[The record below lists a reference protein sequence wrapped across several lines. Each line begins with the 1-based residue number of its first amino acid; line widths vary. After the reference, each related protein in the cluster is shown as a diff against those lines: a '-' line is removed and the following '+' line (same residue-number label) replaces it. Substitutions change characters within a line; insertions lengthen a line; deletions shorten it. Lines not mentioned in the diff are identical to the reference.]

1 MDRLKEMKDILDEYP
16 YCDNRDIDRDLLQWA
31 VKEIER
37 LGREKEWVINHYA
50 IETCPAGEL
59 VSKVQELILIEM
71 QQALKERRDEQ
82 R

>member
-37 LGREKEWVINHYA
+37 LRREKEWLLYKY
-50 IETCPAGEL
+50 TREL
-59 VSKVQELILIEM
+59 SFVNDDNAVNYEKKILEEM
-71 QQALKERRDEQ
+71 QRALKEGE
-82 R
+82 

>member
-37 LGREKEWVINHYA
+37 LRREKEWLLYKY
-50 IETCPAGEL
+50 TREL
-59 VSKVQELILIEM
+59 SFVNDDNAVNYEKKILEEM
-71 QQALKERRDEQ
+71 QRVLKDK
-82 R
+82 